1 MNFLGAFHSSKTSA
15 LNVRQLPVAN
25 GTAFSKI
32 SKQEVNFAR
41 YSQIFEKFFSGGF
54 LAIPLNSWNFE
65 NFRLN
70 SSHFGNST
78 VPGIYGNFSGKFLYH
93 LPLFPIFRKFNGKRP
108 ERALFIQPKISEIS
122 VRNQMERFRFG
133 PTGIFG
139 TTFAPL
145 QVVHLPVGSFWS
157 VGPECPFPFDKIV
170 VPSTALFHPAYKA
183 KDLQKQ

>member
-41 YSQIFEKFFSGGF
+41 YSQIFEKFFSGSF
-54 LAIPLNSWNFE
+54 LSIPLNSWNFE

-93 LPLFPIFRKFNGKRP
+93 LPLFPIFRKLNGKRP
-108 ERALFIQPKISEIS
+108 EKALFIQPKIPEIS
-122 VRNQMERFRFG
+122 VRSDRNIWDHLCTFTGGSFR
-133 PTGIFG
+133 
-139 TTFAPL
+139 
-145 QVVHLPVGSFWS
+145 PVGSFWS

-183 KDLQKQ
+183 KGLQKQ